1 MHVTFSSLVKGHK
14 ALQGD
19 KGDVYRL
26 LISDGKYSYAYGMLP
41 GSQNHLIE
49 GGQLENYTIIKAK
62 RCAVNKVATTATAG
76 RVDRKLIFFMDIEP
90 LVAGSE
96 VCLIGFDFKIE
107 IETFIF
113 MISF

>member
-1 MHVTFSSLVKGHK
+1 VHLTFSSLVKGHK
-14 ALQGD
+14 AIPGD

-49 GGQLENYTIIKAK
+49 GGQLENFTIIKAK

-76 RVDRKLIFFMDIEP
+76 KGNRKLLFFMDIEP
-90 LVAGSE
+90 LVAGNE
-96 VCLIGFDFKIE
+96 VCLIGF
-107 IETFIF
+107 
-113 MISF
+113 ISRLKSKLLFS